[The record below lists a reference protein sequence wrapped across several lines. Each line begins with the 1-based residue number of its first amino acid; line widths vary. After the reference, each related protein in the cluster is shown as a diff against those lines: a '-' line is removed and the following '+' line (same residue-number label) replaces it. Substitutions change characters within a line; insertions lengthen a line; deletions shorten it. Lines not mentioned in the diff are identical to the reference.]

1 MMKTINVTI
10 SDYAFNRLGLDRQNI
25 SFTEPADLIN
35 KEFTK
40 QALNKC
46 IEKAEE
52 TGLSEMSPE
61 EINKEIKYLRR
72 G

>member
-40 QALNKC
+40 QTLSKC
-46 IEKAEE
+46 IQKAEE